1 MDLRTRVGAVAVA
14 AAALAGVLVTPPMAA
29 DVRAAEAASVPQ
41 AVDAKKKKQ
50 KRGFLTA
57 DQLPTWEGMGVW
69 EHSPI
74 TPGKKPSGM
83 YCATEP
89 LPALFTRFR
98 EHIGGAGAYAMQH
111 TTWLSDE
118 HSAKALVETY
128 LANAANCSTRQVRKA
143 LFAESSVEFLGRNRL
158 VGDGLALLGVFYH
171 VPAHGF
177 IEPYDA
183 MRLFAVGRVGRVV
196 TTVEMW
202 RDGVRHSSRIKPF
215 RELAKTA
222 LSQYER

>member
-1 MDLRTRVGAVAVA
+1 MTLRTRAGAVAVA
-14 AAALAGVLVTPPMAA
+14 AAALAGMLATPPVVAE
-29 DVRAAEAASVPQ
+29 VRAAEAGSLQ
-41 AVDAKKKKQ
+41 AAPEAKKKKK

-57 DQLPTWEGMGVW
+57 DQLPVWDGMPGWEQ
-69 EHSPI
+69 SLI
-74 TPGKKPSGM
+74 QPGKKPPGM

-98 EHIGGAGAYAMQH
+98 EHTGEAGAYAMQH
-111 TTWLSDE
+111 TTWMSDE
-118 HSAKALVETY
+118 YSAKALVETY
-128 LANAANCSTRQVRKA
+128 LANAANCTSRQLRKA
-143 LFAESSVEFLGRNRL
+143 LFAGSSVELLGRNRL

-177 IEPYDA
+177 IQPYDA
-183 MRLFAVGRVGRVV
+183 MRLFAVGRVGNVV

-222 LSQYER
+222 VSQYER